1 MPPHGLDSLFPG
13 EPKIIFEVCANAEVN
28 SFPPSY
34 AVLGA
39 LCGACN
45 KPGDDGSS
53 LLCIEKYRTPKM
65 HSAKVRGD

>member
-13 EPKIIFEVCANAEVN
+13 EPKIIFEVCANTEVN

-34 AVLGA
+34 AVGGA

-53 LLCIEKYRTPKM
+53 L
-65 HSAKVRGD
+65 